1 MCLSIIACCVV
12 SGSAIKGSK
21 FLFLPREKPKYITT
35 ISKSEVVPVPSSHAA
50 LEQKAMYVKALLEC
64 EGSELCFEEVRAK
77 AYLKKAECLKRQKEL
92 GNYYSL
98 TPEFETWNIIL

>member
-1 MCLSIIACCVV
+1 M
-12 SGSAIKGSK
+12 
-21 FLFLPREKPKYITT
+21 
-35 ISKSEVVPVPSSHAA
+35 PSSHAA
-50 LEQKAMYVKALLEC
+50 LEQKAMYVKALLVC

-98 TPEFETWNIIL
+98 TQFHEFKTWNITLMLPHVLSRDGI